1 MKMTLISAFEA
12 RGCILRGLFCDKG
25 SPQRLFS
32 LFTFFFFFQAAPRY
46 FYALLPIPLLSPL
59 FWGSP
64 CVVHVFGTKRTSA
77 SDLLVIWRWPMDWTS
92 FLAFLTL

>member
-32 LFTFFFFFQAAPRY
+32 LFTFFFFSKQPRAISMHY
-46 FYALLPIPLLSPL
+46 CLYL
-59 FWGSP
+59 
-64 CVVHVFGTKRTSA
+64 C
-77 SDLLVIWRWPMDWTS
+77 
-92 FLAFLTL
+92 